1 MSSRPASREGAP
13 LGAPVAV
20 PRAAAEASTP
30 ARAPEAGRGPAR
42 TWRRRE
48 AVLLAFLLAFS
59 IGTFLWFTR
68 LDPFGESS
76 TAQNVALFL
85 LININIVLSLLALFL
100 LGQNLVRMLLER
112 RRRVLGSHLRVR
124 LVAAFVAVA
133 ITPAVLLFV
142 VARGFVD
149 SSMESWF
156 SVRVEGALES
166 ALDMAETYYREQ
178 EARGLGDARFL
189 AASLGLRARIPGVE
203 DKVLDRE
210 RVRLRASAV
219 TVLGASGEVLGRA
232 VENGLPVGAA
242 EPPEGGLLELA
253 GRDGGASTRASIGDA
268 ELLRTIAPIAG
279 PAGTVRGFVVVDR
292 ALPAAVARRRAEIE
306 QSHREYRQLRLLRRP
321 LTSSYELAL
330 FFVSVAVV
338 VGGVWLGIVIARS
351 LADPVQ
357 RLVEGTRRVG
367 EGHLDERIHA
377 STGSEEIALLID
389 GFNQMTERL
398 GEARST
404 LTERTGALE
413 AILANI
419 AGGVISIDKQARI
432 EIVNPAA
439 RQLLGIDEGAIGM
452 VFRDWL
458 TRPALAVVRDLLT
471 ELDRRAQEGLH
482 DGLPPRRVSVTR
494 DDGVAELVA
503 TGVVLR
509 DDAGG
514 AIGALLFFEDVTEI
528 LSVQRMEAWREIA
541 RRIAHD
547 IKNPRTPIQLSAQ
560 RLRKRYAAELGGI
573 VLDECTH
580 TIIEEVEVLKNLVAE
595 FATFARLP
603 SGPRVPTDLGELVR
617 EAMVLF
623 RESSPAVEFALDAGR
638 VPALEIDTA
647 AIRRVLTN
655 LLTNAVEAIAER
667 SRATGVR
674 AAAGGSE
681 GPAAEEPALHG
692 HVWLRTEYD
701 PARALVRLE
710 VADDGIGLTPEA
722 RARLFEPYFST
733 KAQGT
738 GLGLAIVSATLA
750 DHRAFIRVRE
760 NPPRGTRFLIEFPVR
775 ETDPAC

>member
-1 MSSRPASREGAP
+1 MSSSLGPTEDAPLQAHGAP
-13 LGAPVAV
+13 
-20 PRAAAEASTP
+20 PRARVEATRST
-30 ARAPEAGRGPAR
+30 RAPEVGRGPAR

-48 AVLLAFLLAFS
+48 AVLLAFLLIFS

-189 AASLGLRARIPGVE
+189 AASLGLRARVPEVE
-203 DKVLDRE
+203 SRILERE

-219 TVLGASGEVLGRA
+219 TVLDASGEVLGRG
-232 VENGLPVGAA
+232 VEDGQPVGAA
-242 EPPEGGLLELA
+242 DPPAAALLEGA
-253 GRDGGASTRASIGDA
+253 GRDGGASTRVSIGGA
-268 ELLRTIAPIAG
+268 ELLRTIVPIAG
-279 PAGTVRGFVVVDR
+279 PAGTIRGFVVVDR
-292 ALPAAVARRRAEIE
+292 VLPAAVARRRTEIE

-377 STGSEEIALLID
+377 SSGSEEISLLID

-404 LTERTGALE
+404 LTERTSALE
-413 AILANI
+413 AILGNI

-439 RQLLGIDEGAIGM
+439 RQLLGIDEDAIGV

-458 TRPALAVVRDLLT
+458 TRPEFAVVRDLLA

-494 DDGVAELVA
+494 EDGVVELVA

-509 DDAGG
+509 DDAGS

-528 LSVQRMEAWREIA
+528 LAVQRMEAWREIA
-541 RRIAHD
+541 RRIAHE
-547 IKNPRTPIQLSAQ
+547 IKNPLTPIQLSAQ
-560 RLRKRYAAELGGI
+560 RLRKRYAAELGGS

-617 EAMVLF
+617 EALVLF
-623 RESSPAVEFALDAGR
+623 RESNPAVEFALDAGR
-638 VPALEIDTA
+638 VPALELDSA
-647 AIRRVLTN
+647 GIRRVLTN
-655 LLTNAVEAIAER
+655 LLANAVDAIAER
-667 SRATGVR
+667 SRSTGSR
-674 AAAGGSE
+674 ALADGSE
-681 GPAAEEPALHG
+681 VANPEAMAPRG
-692 HVWLRTEYD
+692 HVWLRTEYE

-722 RARLFEPYFST
+722 RGRLFEPYFST

-750 DHRAFIRVRE
+750 DHRAFIRVRD
-760 NPPRGTRFLIEFPVR
+760 NPPQGTRFLIEFPVR
-775 ETDPAC
+775 EADPAC